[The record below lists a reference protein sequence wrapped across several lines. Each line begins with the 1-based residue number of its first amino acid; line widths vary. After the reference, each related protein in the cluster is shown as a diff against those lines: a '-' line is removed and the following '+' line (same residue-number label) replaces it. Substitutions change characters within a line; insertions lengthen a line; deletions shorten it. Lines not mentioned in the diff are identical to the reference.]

1 MPRFMII
8 LFWSHKQYE
17 ENFLAEGRMTE
28 MQNTWVIENVYQHN
42 IRIVAFPSDTE
53 FISLLIIILKIKL
66 LACS

>member
-28 MQNTWVIENVYQHN
+28 MQNKCVVVNVYQYN
-42 IRIVAFPSDTE
+42 LGIVTFSND
-53 FISLLIIILKIKL
+53 ISLLIETK
-66 LACS
+66 

>member
-28 MQNTWVIENVYQHN
+28 MQNKCVVVNVYQYN
-42 IRIVAFPSDTE
+42 LGIVTFSND
-53 FISLLIIILKIKL
+53 ILIETK
-66 LACS
+66 